1 DFIDLLSGAAVTVS
15 KSDQLHGCLLD
26 PGQVLCLSPDKNDLE
41 PEQMLSDQLFRLPR
55 QIENQRLR
63 AKVLEV
69 YAFYRG
75 TQDLADL
82 DIDLCAQKLKEDPV
96 VFCKSL
102 NPFSD
107 ETMVITWKWP
117 RDLRREVMIPPDYFI
132 IVRADCGFR
141 ARILDDRQAL
151 GSEESLEGVDGLH
164 FGLFAPLQTPG
175 AARSYTLKISVYSPD
190 GTQQGQSPLMLLPK
204 ARHLGVKRIF
214 RRPEL
219 LNDDFY
225 FLNTNG
231 RGAMLRIPVSWGKL
245 TSRYDSLLAANIN
258 AEFPEDR
265 RIMFT
270 RIRAWLV
277 FQGYSHALNTDCLK
291 AFAVDDISEGYWHY
305 SLPTGQ
311 GEQVLLTM
319 GLKMIAGLNAVQITF
334 YRQPAEDDLGQLEDL
349 KPVQVILRP
358 DIENR
363 NFHETT
369 KAYMGPEEQW
379 PQKVSYSSREFR
391 FTPDSEHHLHM
402 QISDGSFVWEP
413 EWHYMVHRAIDA
425 ERGLD
430 PDSDL
435 FSPGYFTVFLKGN
448 RQVTLAAEINA
459 ARESDPLSPI
469 PLTNNPAGL
478 FGSSERAV
486 SKPLDILTRALDD
499 FVVRRGELKSVIAG
513 YPWFLDWGRDALI
526 FVRGLIAAQKTGEA
540 RDILKQFGQFE
551 QQGTLPNMIRGND
564 AGNRDTSDAPLW
576 FMLACNDLI
585 RAENAND
592 ILDMDCAGRPI
603 RQIIL
608 SIGQSI
614 MTGTPNGIR
623 MDPATGLVFSPAHFT
638 WMDTDHP
645 AGSPRQGYPI
655 EIQALWHAALSLLA
669 QVDRPENQHRWQQ
682 LYKKVQ
688 TFVQKL
694 FWNKTTEF
702 LSDCLHASFGQPAAE
717 ATPDDALRPNQIL
730 AITLGAVDDKQ
741 ICRRI
746 LAACEQLLVPGAIRS
761 LADRPVDHPIEIV
774 HEGNIINDVH
784 NPYQGHYIG
793 DEDTR
798 RKPAYHNGT
807 AWSWPFPSFCEAW
820 VLTYGRGSKETALA
834 WLSTGIRLLERG
846 CLGHIPEI
854 MDGDVPHTPR
864 GCDAQAWGASEL
876 LRVWHKLS

>member
-1 DFIDLLSGAAVTVS
+1 EMIGSLDQRGYTVIPPSGTFRDLMNELDFILGELGCRILLLLPIHPTPTTYGRMGRFGSPYAALSFTAVDPALAQFDPHATPLEQFIELVDAVHQRNASVFIDIAINHTGWAAGLHETHPQWLVRGSEGKIEVPGAWGVNWEDLTKLDYTQKDLWRYMANVFLTWCHRGVDGFRCDAGYMIPVEAWKYMVAKVRDQFPDTVFLLEGLGGKISVTRDLLNSANLSWTYSELFQNYDRGQIEAYLPEAIDISMSDGIAVHFAETHDNPRLASRSQMYARMRTALCALFSTQGGYGFANGVEWFATEKINVHNSSSLNWGEANNQVENIRRLNHLLKTHPAFYSETELQMIQAGDGNHVVLLRHHGPTDKTLLVVVNLDEKNKTFAAWNPTQPGMVATDFIDLLTGAAVTVS
-15 KSDQLHGCLLD
+15 KSDDLYGCLLD

-175 AARSYTLKISVYSPD
+175 AARFYTLKISVYSPD

-402 QISDGSFVWEP
+402 QISDGNFVWEP
-413 EWHYMVHRAIDA
+413 EWHYMAHRAVDA

-459 ARESDPLSPI
+459 ARESD
-469 PLTNNPAGL
+469 
-478 FGSSERAV
+478 
-486 SKPLDILTRALDD
+486 
-499 FVVRRGELKSVIAG
+499 
-513 YPWFLDWGRDALI
+513 
-526 FVRGLIAAQKTGEA
+526 
-540 RDILKQFGQFE
+540 
-551 QQGTLPNMIRGND
+551 
-564 AGNRDTSDAPLW
+564 
-576 FMLACNDLI
+576 
-585 RAENAND
+585 
-592 ILDMDCAGRPI
+592 
-603 RQIIL
+603 
-608 SIGQSI
+608 
-614 MTGTPNGIR
+614 
-623 MDPATGLVFSPAHFT
+623 
-638 WMDTDHP
+638 
-645 AGSPRQGYPI
+645 
-655 EIQALWHAALSLLA
+655 
-669 QVDRPENQHRWQQ
+669 
-682 LYKKVQ
+682 
-688 TFVQKL
+688 
-694 FWNKTTEF
+694 
-702 LSDCLHASFGQPAAE
+702 
-717 ATPDDALRPNQIL
+717 
-730 AITLGAVDDKQ
+730 
-741 ICRRI
+741 
-746 LAACEQLLVPGAIRS
+746 
-761 LADRPVDHPIEIV
+761 
-774 HEGNIINDVH
+774 
-784 NPYQGHYIG
+784 
-793 DEDTR
+793 
-798 RKPAYHNGT
+798 
-807 AWSWPFPSFCEAW
+807 
-820 VLTYGRGSKETALA
+820 
-834 WLSTGIRLLERG
+834 
-846 CLGHIPEI
+846 
-854 MDGDVPHTPR
+854 
-864 GCDAQAWGASEL
+864 
-876 LRVWHKLS
+876 